1 MDLRQQYLRQAPQLH
16 TLLLRCRFHMTG
28 EPDKLHPGQMRI
40 LIILA
45 EEGCC
50 NQRKLMRELCCSA
63 ASVATSVKRLEKS
76 GYVKKEADPDD
87 LRSTRIDLTETGRDL
102 ALESIRCMKKLE
114 AIQLAGFSEEELQQ
128 MVEFQSRMMEN
139 MERFLKSERTKGV

>member
-1 MDLRQQYLRQAPQLH
+1 MDVRQRYLRQAPQLH
-16 TLLLRCRFHMTG
+16 TLLVRCRFHMTG

-50 NQRKLMRELCCSA
+50 NQRTLMRELCCSA

-76 GYVKKEADPDD
+76 GYVKKETDPDD
-87 LRSTRIDLTETGRDL
+87 QRSTRIALTEAGREL
-102 ALESIRCMKKLE
+102 ALESIQCMKKLE
-114 AIQLAGFSEEELQQ
+114 TIQLAGFSQEELHQ
-128 MVEFQSRMMEN
+128 MVNYQDRMMEN
-139 MERFLKSERTKGV
+139 LKRFLESERTKGV